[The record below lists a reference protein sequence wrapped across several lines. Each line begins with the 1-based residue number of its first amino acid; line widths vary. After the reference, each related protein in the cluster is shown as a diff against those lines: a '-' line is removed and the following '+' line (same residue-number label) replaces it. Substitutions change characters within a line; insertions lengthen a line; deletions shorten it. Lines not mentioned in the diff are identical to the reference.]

1 MANLL
6 TKEEFLSLLRKN
18 RKPNEIES
26 SEEEIVKVKKTR
38 VKGTLKKE
46 KTKENNKKTHN
57 KRKYNKN
64 KYSRKYNKQTG
75 GSLDPFEEIM
85 IKTDNQNK
93 IPSLLKVDEGT
104 V

>member
-46 KTKENNKKTHN
+46 KTKENNT
-57 KRKYNKN
+57 
-64 KYSRKYNKQTG
+64 Q
-75 GSLDPFEEIM
+75 EEIP
-85 IKTDNQNK
+85 IKPIISNQFQRLNFF
-93 IPSLLKVDEGT
+93 
-104 V
+104 